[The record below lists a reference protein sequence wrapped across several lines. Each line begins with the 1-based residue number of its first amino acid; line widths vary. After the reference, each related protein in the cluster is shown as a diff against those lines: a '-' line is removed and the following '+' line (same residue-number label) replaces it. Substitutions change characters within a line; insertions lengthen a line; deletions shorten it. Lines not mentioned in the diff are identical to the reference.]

1 MSNSPPSD
9 AGLPEL
15 ATRQPLHRSIP
26 GSTILFLFGLEAFTG
41 LLLMTVY
48 SPSTTTAWS
57 SVWYVQTQMTYG
69 WLIRGMHKFSSDA
82 MVLVVLLYLVQ
93 HLRAR
98 TYRLEGGRAWRTG
111 LCLLGLA
118 MALAL
123 TGYLLPWDQKGYW
136 GTKVRTNILGLAPVI
151 GPSLR
156 ALLLGGSEPGNLTLT
171 RFYTLHVIVLPGI
184 FLLLVRARRLR
195 AGDEAVS
202 DPSDSGQ
209 PSRAHRPV
217 RDRLGPSLAWA
228 FTLIAVLTATLA
240 AHDWLGNELLHAP
253 ADPTSSNYPAR
264 PEWFNLFL
272 FQWLKSFSGPTMEI
286 IGAIVVPGAVVTV
299 FFLFPYFDR
308 LLPSRIVHRVALGLA
323 ATTFM
328 VIAWLT
334 YAAVRDDRNPADAL
348 VDAARQ
354 KERQG
359 LTLDDAEQAILRARE
374 LYRHRAGARNLAER
388 AIELAAAKGIPPEG
402 PRSLLLQDPI
412 TRGPE
417 LFASHCASCHRFNG
431 HNALGEIPAEPA
443 ASSDLA
449 GFAGRSWI
457 RGLLT
462 DPTADR
468 YFGRMKKPDGS
479 PAHTR
484 MSKWIAETLAEYADA
499 KHRREL
505 LIDFD
510 AVAAYLE
517 DESLHPGRLKEAS
530 TTGTDDPDR
539 AAAAPPMTDDDL
551 LILRG
556 RSFFERVCN
565 ECHRYDGEH
574 SGTFKAPEML
584 GYGSV
589 EWIELMIA
597 EPDHELR
604 YRSKGRER
612 AQMPRF
618 KDRLSEH
625 DRRMIAEWLHAVR
638 RTGPGSAG

>member
-26 GSTILFLFGLEAFTG
+26 GSTILFLFGLQVFTG

-82 MVLVVLLYLVQ
+82 MILVVLLYLVQ
-93 HLRAR
+93 HLRTR
-98 TYRLEGGRAWRTG
+98 TYRLGGGRAWQTG

-151 GPSLR
+151 GQSLR
-156 ALLLGGSEPGNLTLT
+156 ALLLGGSEPGHLTLT

-184 FLLLVRARRLR
+184 FLLLLRARRLR
-195 AGDEAVS
+195 AGDASAS
-202 DPSDSGQ
+202 DPSDSSQ
-209 PSRAHRPV
+209 PSHDHRPV

-272 FQWLKSFSGPTMEI
+272 FQWLKGFSGPTMEI
-286 IGAIVVPGAVVTV
+286 VGAIVIPSAVVAV

-308 LLPSRIVHRVALGLA
+308 LLPSRIAHRVALGLA

-328 VIAWLT
+328 VIAGLT
-334 YAAVRDDRNPADAL
+334 VAAVRDDRNPADAL
-348 VDAARQ
+348 VEAARQ

-359 LTLDDAEQAILRARE
+359 LTLDVAEQAILRARE
-374 LYRHRAGARNLAER
+374 LYRQRVRARDLADR
-388 AIELAAAKGIPPEG
+388 AIELAAVKGIPPEG

-417 LFASHCASCHRFNG
+417 LFASHCASCHRFDG
-431 HNALGEIPAEPA
+431 HNALGEMPAEPA
-443 ASSDLA
+443 TSSDLS

-457 RGLLT
+457 RGLLA

-468 YFGRMKKPDGS
+468 YFGLMKKPDGS

-484 MSKWIAETLAEYADA
+484 MSKWIGETLAGQVDA
-499 KHRREL
+499 EHRREL
-505 LIDFD
+505 LIEFD

-517 DESLHPGRLKEAS
+517 DESLHPGRLKEVS
-530 TTGTDDPDR
+530 TSGTDDPDR
-539 AAAAPPMTDDDL
+539 AGDAPPMTEDEL

-556 RSFFERVCN
+556 RRFFVRVCN
-565 ECHRYDGEH
+565 ECHRYEGEH
-574 SGTFKAPEML
+574 SGTFKAPDML

-597 EPDHELR
+597 EPDHERR

-625 DRRMIAEWLHAVR
+625 DRRMIAEWLHAAR
-638 RTGPGSAG
+638 PTGPGSAE